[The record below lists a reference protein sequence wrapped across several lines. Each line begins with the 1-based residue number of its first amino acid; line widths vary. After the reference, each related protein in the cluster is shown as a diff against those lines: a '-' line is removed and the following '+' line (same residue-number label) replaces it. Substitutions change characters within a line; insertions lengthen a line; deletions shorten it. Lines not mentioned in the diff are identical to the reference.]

1 MELSFWLDGIP
12 GEGQVIERSFGWLIK
27 NRRLVLDFEQRSDVS
42 ETLIMI
48 AATATMLRRIG

>member
-1 MELSFWLDGIP
+1 M
-12 GEGQVIERSFGWLIK
+12 VERSFGWLIK
-27 NRRLVLDFEQRSDVS
+27 NRRLVRDFEQRSDVS